1 MSSEQIT
8 PVTSPHRSDPIASLS
23 MDLDNKWAYL
33 RAAGRTDWESRPGYL
48 PMVVDRIVDMLGE
61 LGLPLTVFTVG
72 RDLVEDGDCK
82 AIQSFDRMDRW
93 EPANHS
99 LNHLPWMHTMAAAE
113 IADEIEITD
122 ERIREITGRRPLGFR
137 GPGFSC
143 PDEVLSVLARK
154 DYVYDAS
161 IFPTSIAPIARTV
174 FLMKTDLKGAQKEKA
189 KKLYGGFD
197 SLRQPNRPFQRS
209 AGGRQLWEMPVTVM
223 PLTRTPI
230 HFSYF
235 TFLASFSTLAAKS
248 YFRSALWLC
257 KATGTAP
264 SLLLHPPD
272 FMGREDDSDLAYFPG
287 MKMSRADKLAIVRWG
302 LELYAKQ
309 FDVRCM
315 IGALRILDPDVDP
328 AAAEITSSGAS
339 HGTNRG
345 TSPETNPG
353 ETQTLTPTPL
363 SS

>member
-1 MSSEQIT
+1 MSYQQKSVI
-8 PVTSPHRSDPIASLS
+8 SRHRGDPIASLS

-33 RAAGRTDWESRPGYL
+33 RAAGRLDWESRPGYL
-48 PMVVDRIVDMLGE
+48 PMVVDRVVDMLGE

-72 RDLVEDGDCK
+72 RDLVEDGDCT
-82 AIQSFDRMDRW
+82 AIRSFDRMDRW

-99 LNHLPWMHTMAAAE
+99 LNHLPWMHTMDSAE
-113 IADEIEITD
+113 IADEILITD
-122 ERIREITGRRPLGFR
+122 QRIREITGRRALGFR

-143 PDEVLSVLARK
+143 PDEVLRVLALN

-161 IFPTSIAPIARTV
+161 IFPTSIAPIARAV
-174 FLMKTDLKGAQKEKA
+174 FLMKTDLKGAEKEKA

-197 SLRQPNRPFQRS
+197 SLRQPNRPFLRT
-209 AGGRQLWEMPVTVM
+209 AGNRKLWEIPVTVM
-223 PLTRTPI
+223 PLIRTPI

-235 TFLASFSTLAAKS
+235 TFLASFSTLAAKT
-248 YFRSALWLC
+248 YFRTALWLC

-287 MKMSRADKLAIVRWG
+287 MKMARSDKLAIVRWG
-302 LELYAKQ
+302 LKLYAKQ

-315 IGALRILDPDVDP
+315 IDALRILDPDVDP
-328 AAAEITSSGAS
+328 AAAEIISDGPSSGAS
-339 HGTNRG
+339 PGINRG
-345 TSPETNPG
+345 TNPA
-353 ETQTLTPTPL
+353 ETQTLAPTPL